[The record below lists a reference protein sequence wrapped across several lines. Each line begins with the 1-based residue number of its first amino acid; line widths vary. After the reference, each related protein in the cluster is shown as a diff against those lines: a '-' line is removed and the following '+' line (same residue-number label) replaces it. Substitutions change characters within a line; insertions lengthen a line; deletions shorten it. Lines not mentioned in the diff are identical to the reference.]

1 MKIIANTSSGYLL
14 EATKEELALIMG
26 FRNSY
31 STGFNNDMLHI
42 GTNIEIDK
50 IDKVSRF
57 VRNLDKDRLQSI
69 KGSLESAITE
79 LDNAVDLTQNIT
91 LFAMLEEGDKK

>member
-42 GTNIEIDK
+42 GTDIEIDK

-69 KGSLESAITE
+69 KKDLTCTIEEI
-79 LDNAVDLTQNIT
+79 DNAIDLTQSIT
-91 LFAMLEEGDKK
+91 LFATLEEEDNK